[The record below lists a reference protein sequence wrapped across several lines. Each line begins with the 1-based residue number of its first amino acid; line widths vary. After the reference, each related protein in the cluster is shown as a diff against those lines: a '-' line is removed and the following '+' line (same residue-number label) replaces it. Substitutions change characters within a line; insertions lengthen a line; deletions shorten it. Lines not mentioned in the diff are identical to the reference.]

1 MAKKTGFERMSER
14 MFGDTQPV
22 VEIARPANGGERM
35 TAGERRAM
43 EESAAVRQRQGAPV
57 APAVP
62 EAPVAPA
69 APGVRQE
76 AGQVEAKRGPGRPK
90 EEGKDWVSMNF
101 RVEASFRQR
110 VRRLA
115 ADLDVSINDLFLE
128 GFDYVFGKY
137 GKAE

>member
-1 MAKKTGFERMSER
+1 
-14 MFGDTQPV
+14 
-22 VEIARPANGGERM
+22 
-35 TAGERRAM
+35 M
-43 EESAAVRQRQGAPV
+43 EESVAVRQRQGAPV
-57 APAVP
+57 DPAVP

-69 APGVRQE
+69 VPEVRQE

>member
-1 MAKKTGFERMSER
+1 MAKGQKTGFQRMSER

-22 VEIARPANGGERM
+22 VEIARPAGGGERM
-35 TAGERRAM
+35 TAEERRAM
-43 EESAAVRQRQGAPV
+43 VETAAAVQERQVTPV

-62 EAPVAPA
+62 EVPA
-69 APGVRQE
+69 APEVSQGDG
-76 AGQVEAKRGPGRPK
+76 AGEAKRGPGRPK
-90 EEGKDWVSMNF
+90 EAEKDWVSMNF

-110 VRRLA
+110 ARRLA

-128 GFDYVFGKY
+128 GFEYVFSKY

>member
-1 MAKKTGFERMSER
+1 MSER

-43 EESAAVRQRQGAPV
+43 EESVAVRQRQGAPV
-57 APAVP
+57 ATAVP
-62 EAPVAPA
+62 EAPA
-69 APGVRQE
+69 APEVRQE
-76 AGQVEAKRGPGRPK
+76 AVQVEAKRGPGRPK

-110 VRRLA
+110 ARRLA

-128 GFDYVFGKY
+128 GFEYVFSKY